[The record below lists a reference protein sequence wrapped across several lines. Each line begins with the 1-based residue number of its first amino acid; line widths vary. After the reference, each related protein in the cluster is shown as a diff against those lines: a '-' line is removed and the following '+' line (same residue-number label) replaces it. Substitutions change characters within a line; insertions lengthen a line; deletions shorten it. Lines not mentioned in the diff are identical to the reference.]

1 MDEVLDGLDFCFVYV
16 DDVLIG
22 SKSEEEHV
30 LHVREVLTRLAEHG
44 IVLNGE
50 KCVLGVSEV
59 QFLGH
64 MVSARGII
72 PLPEKVAAIRAFP
85 RPGTVGQLMSY
96 LGMVNFYRRFIKGAA
111 GVLKPLTD
119 ALCGTSGKA
128 AKLDWSPSMLAAFET
143 SKKQMVQVTHLAH
156 PGKMAKLALS
166 VDASGT
172 HVGAALQQEMSGSLQ
187 PLGFFSRKLNTA
199 EQKYSAFDRELL
211 AVYAAIRHF
220 RWALEGRRFYVL
232 SDHKPHTLA
241 LHRQSDAWSARQQR
255 HLSYVAEYT
264 SDIRH
269 VPGKENVVADCL
281 SRPPEEL
288 SLHRSTHVASIKVPS
303 GSLAAPWH
311 GMGVQGPTLW
321 LW

>member
-72 PLPEKVAAIRAFP
+72 PLPDKVAAISAFP

-96 LGMVNFYRRFIKGAA
+96 LGMVNFYRRFIKEAA

-119 ALCGTSGKA
+119 ALRGTSGKA
-128 AKLDWSPSMLAAFET
+128 AKLD
-143 SKKQMVQVTHLAH
+143 
-156 PGKMAKLALS
+156 
-166 VDASGT
+166 
-172 HVGAALQQEMSGSLQ
+172 
-187 PLGFFSRKLNTA
+187 
-199 EQKYSAFDRELL
+199 
-211 AVYAAIRHF
+211 
-220 RWALEGRRFYVL
+220 
-232 SDHKPHTLA
+232 
-241 LHRQSDAWSARQQR
+241 
-255 HLSYVAEYT
+255 
-264 SDIRH
+264 
-269 VPGKENVVADCL
+269 
-281 SRPPEEL
+281 
-288 SLHRSTHVASIKVPS
+288 
-303 GSLAAPWH
+303 
-311 GMGVQGPTLW
+311 
-321 LW
+321 